1 MTTVAVGFDYSEDS
15 RAAAD
20 WAAAY
25 ARERDCALV
34 LVHAMGIL
42 EQASF
47 EDARAS
53 LAAAGAD
60 LAARSG
66 LADARVHAH
75 VDYGDA
81 CSVMLRCIEAPISA
95 SLLVVGTRGHHAHAG
110 LLLGSTSLEL
120 AEHALVPVVIVPG
133 QR

>member
-1 MTTVAVGFDYSEDS
+1 MGVPCGVGTTV
-15 RAAAD
+15 R
-20 WAAAY
+20 
-25 ARERDCALV
+25 R
-34 LVHAMGIL
+34 HP
-42 EQASF
+42 
-47 EDARAS
+47 
-53 LAAAGAD
+53 
-60 LAARSG
+60 
-66 LADARVHAH
+66 ADARVHAH